1 VFFLLPVFF
10 TVGAVFLCKLAER
23 AVVSRCLAL
32 ISARPFV
39 QVQAQ
44 CQCAIP
50 SPVRERMLL
59 LSSVILWPAGLIN
72 SAYFTEIL
80 QNLMDS
86 VRFEFKKSLNYCS

>member
-23 AVVSRCLAL
+23 AIVSRCLAL

-59 LSSVILWPAGLIN
+59 LSSVILWLN
-72 SAYFTEIL
+72 SAYFAEIL

-86 VRFEFKKSLNYCS
+86 FRSELKKSLKYCL